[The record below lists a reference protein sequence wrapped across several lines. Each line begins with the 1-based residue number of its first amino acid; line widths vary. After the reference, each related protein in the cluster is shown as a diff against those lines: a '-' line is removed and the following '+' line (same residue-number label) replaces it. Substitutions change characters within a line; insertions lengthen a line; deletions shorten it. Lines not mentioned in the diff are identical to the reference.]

1 MKSAARLELKL
12 LGGFEA
18 RLQAGAALVL
28 PTKKTQALLAYL
40 ALPLG
45 QSHPREKLATLLW
58 GDMQDAQARG
68 NLRNALSRI
77 KKTLPKA
84 ARASL
89 RFDGASVSLD
99 PSAVDVDVARFERL
113 VADSSPDAL
122 GQVAALYRGDLLA
135 GLVLAERPFE
145 EWLTAERQRLHE
157 LAIQGLGRLLTHQQK
172 AGRNRR
178 EQRRVVPEEMH
189 RDEPGE
195 AGGQGRL
202 DQRDGNAPPTTQS
215 PRKVLAKAQPG
226 DWHAVGT
233 GRTPSRFR
241 SCATNLFSGRSKP
254 RSGLRLLNRR

>member
-1 MKSAARLELKL
+1 MAGLKHSSKPVLRSSSRPKRPRRSWPISPCRSANRIPAKSLQLFCGETCRTRRPGATCATRCRESRRPCRRPRAR
-12 LGGFEA
+12 
-18 RLQAGAALVL
+18 
-28 PTKKTQALLAYL
+28 
-40 ALPLG
+40 
-45 QSHPREKLATLLW
+45 
-58 GDMQDAQARG
+58 
-68 NLRNALSRI
+68 
-77 KKTLPKA
+77 
-84 ARASL
+84 L

-99 PSAVDVDVARFERL
+99 PSAVDADVARFERL

-226 DWHAVGT
+226 DRHAVGT

>member
-1 MKSAARLELKL
+1 MADLKH
-12 LGGFEA
+12 A
-18 RLQAGAALVL
+18 SKPVL
-28 PTKKTQALLAYL
+28 RSSSRPKR
-40 ALPLG
+40 
-45 QSHPREKLATLLW
+45 PRRSW
-58 GDMQDAQARG
+58 PISPY
-68 NLRNALSRI
+68 ALSRI

-172 AGRNRR
+172 AGSNRR
-178 EQRRVVPEEMH
+178 EQRRVVSEEMH

-195 AGGQGRL
+195 VGGQGRL

-226 DWHAVGT
+226 DRHAVGT
-233 GRTPSRFR
+233 GRTTVSVPVVCDESFFR
-241 SCATNLFSGRSKP
+241 PVETAIGPAAS
-254 RSGLRLLNRR
+254 

>member
-1 MKSAARLELKL
+1 LADLKH
-12 LGGFEA
+12 A
-18 RLQAGAALVL
+18 SKPVL
-28 PTKKTQALLAYL
+28 RSSSRPKR
-40 ALPLG
+40 
-45 QSHPREKLATLLW
+45 PRRSW
-58 GDMQDAQARG
+58 PISPC
-68 NLRNALSRI
+68 ALSRI

-226 DWHAVGT
+226 DRHAVGT

>member
-1 MKSAARLELKL
+1 MADLKH
-12 LGGFEA
+12 A
-18 RLQAGAALVL
+18 SKPVL
-28 PTKKTQALLAYL
+28 RSSSRPKR
-40 ALPLG
+40 
-45 QSHPREKLATLLW
+45 PRRSW
-58 GDMQDAQARG
+58 PISPC
-68 NLRNALSRI
+68 ALSRI

-189 RDEPGE
+189 RD
-195 AGGQGRL
+195 
-202 DQRDGNAPPTTQS
+202 
-215 PRKVLAKAQPG
+215 VLAKAQPG
-226 DWHAVGT
+226 DRHAVGT
-233 GRTPSRFR
+233 GRTTVSVPVVCDESFFR
-241 SCATNLFSGRSKP
+241 PVETAIGPAAS
-254 RSGLRLLNRR
+254 

>member
-1 MKSAARLELKL
+1 MADLKH
-12 LGGFEA
+12 A
-18 RLQAGAALVL
+18 SKPVL
-28 PTKKTQALLAYL
+28 RSSSRPKR
-40 ALPLG
+40 
-45 QSHPREKLATLLW
+45 PRRSW
-58 GDMQDAQARG
+58 PISPC
-68 NLRNALSRI
+68 ALSRI

-178 EQRRVVPEEMH
+178 EQRRAVPEEMH
-189 RDEPGE
+189 GDEPGE

-202 DQRDGNAPPTTQS
+202 DHRDGNPSPTTQS
-215 PRKVLAKAQPG
+215 PHKVLPKARPG
-226 DWHAVGT
+226 GGRDGHAVGT
-233 GRTPSRFR
+233 GRTPPRFR
-241 SCATNLFSGRSKP
+241 SRATNLFSGRSKP